1 MSPLFRH
8 ASGFTLLLSLV
19 SHFFICPTAFGQEA
33 SAKEAYEKVAA
44 DLKSALIESELSDSI
59 IHSGSSLMVWKDSA
73 DLLALTD
80 RTIEATY
87 AGFSPAELHQEV
99 RRRKASY
106 GGQVNWLLWFDTGLM
121 AMAAERYEDAALCF
135 SESIKDA
142 EIEGNP
148 YPLAY
153 LGRTKLRQDNLE
165 EARQFYHAAIEAAS
179 PTPPARLQIRFMYA
193 MDLYDAGAFY
203 GAFEDG
209 GPIEEALA
217 SEYPLEQCFALYE
230 SLLRSWAENDEAS
243 IGQLLP
249 ALKDSLKGA
258 SPRDDS
264 PFEHRRYSQAV
275 ELSQRIESAS
285 AGETL
290 SRMVL
295 DEESC
300 DLFFRTGRWEEARDK
315 LKPWV
320 EEYPLT
326 GYSEWGEDLR
336 DAATWVHLNHL
347 LALCVAGDPESA
359 EAGFETYLQTV
370 PEADFPRKVIE
381 AWCWLGYSHLLQG
394 ELEEAAAAFET
405 GLEKDARDSVSIQE
419 GLPTDPLQPRIVGG
433 KMRHQT
439 RKAFVKQYRDALLL
453 LQERGE

>member
-19 SHFFICPTAFGQEA
+19 SHFFLCPTAFGQEA
-33 SAKEAYEKVAA
+33 STKTVYEKVAE
-44 DLKSALIESELSDSI
+44 DLKSELVESELFNSVI
-59 IHSGSSLMVWKDSA
+59 VSGSALMVWKDSV

-87 AGFSPAELHQEV
+87 AGFPPVELHQEV
-99 RRRKASY
+99 QRRKASH

-153 LGRTKLRQDNLE
+153 MGRSKLRQNNLE
-165 EARQFYHAAIEAAS
+165 EARQLYSAAIEAAS
-179 PTPPARLQIRFMYA
+179 PTPPARLQIRFMYS
-193 MDLYDAGAFY
+193 MDLYDSGNFY
-203 GAFEDG
+203 DAFEDG

-230 SLLRSWAENDEAS
+230 LLMRSWAENDEATV
-243 IGQLLP
+243 GQLLP

-258 SPRDDS
+258 GPRDDS
-264 PFEHRRYSQAV
+264 SFEHRRYSQAL
-275 ELSQRIESAS
+275 ELAQRIESAS
-285 AGETL
+285 NGEPL
-290 SRMVL
+290 SKMIL
-295 DEESC
+295 DEECC

-320 EEYPLT
+320 EEFPLT
-326 GYSEWGEDLR
+326 DYSEWDEDLR
-336 DAATWVHLNHL
+336 DAATWTHLNHL
-347 LALCVAGDPESA
+347 LAVCVAGDPESA
-359 EAGFETYLQTV
+359 ETGFVAYLQAV
-370 PEADFPRKVIE
+370 PVADFPRKVIE

-394 ELEEAAAAFET
+394 KLEEAATAFET
-405 GLEKDARDSVSIQE
+405 GLEKDALNSVSIQE
-419 GLPTDPLQPRIVGG
+419 GLPIDPLQPRIVGG
-433 KMRHQT
+433 KMRYQT